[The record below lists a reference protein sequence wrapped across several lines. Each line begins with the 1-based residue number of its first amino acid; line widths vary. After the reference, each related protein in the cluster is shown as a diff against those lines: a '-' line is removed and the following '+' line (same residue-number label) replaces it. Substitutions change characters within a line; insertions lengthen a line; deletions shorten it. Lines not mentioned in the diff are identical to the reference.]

1 MGNTQIR
8 IDEIRAT
15 KVSTHPRLEI
25 VFEPE
30 FQEFGDN
37 TELLEGHADV
47 ELSAG
52 GHAGLT
58 LPRMN
63 IRTTNL
69 RENPR
74 IKLLD
79 QLTGIID
86 LDHHGVGKIEEMR
99 DEFGE
104 DLLIEFE
111 FSVLGQRRNEDS
123 PTRSVESLAAEIPA
137 RDWEAVLDDLGY
149 HDRRVIDLSIP
160 ETQIKSILEN
170 AHGQIERAQEHH
182 DAHRY
187 DDAVAAVRKAIL
199 KLKNIENN
207 EEVMEALDGEKQ
219 DRVLNAIDE
228 FGSSLA
234 AFKSA
239 TDLGSHPEEQIPD
252 MKEAPTRRD
261 SELAVDVAKAYVRYV
276 SRVIEESEES
286 EYL

>member
-1 MGNTQIR
+1 MAGTQIR

-15 KVSTHPRLEI
+15 KASTHPRLEI
-25 VFEPE
+25 DFEPE
-30 FQEFGDN
+30 FQNFGDRDKIF
-37 TELLEGHADV
+37 EAHADV
-47 ELSAG
+47 EISAG
-52 GHAGLT
+52 SHAGLT

-69 RENPR
+69 RDNPQISR
-74 IKLLD
+74 LD
-79 QLTGIID
+79 QLTGFID

-99 DEFGE
+99 DEFGQ
-104 DLLIEFE
+104 DLEIEFQ
-111 FSVLGQRRNEDS
+111 FSVLALRRNDDE
-123 PTRSVESLAAEIPA
+123 PTRNVENLTAEIPS

-219 DRVLNAIDE
+219 ERVLNAIDE

-276 SRVIEESEES
+276 SRVIEESEDK